1 MWVYFNANYSQSNEE
16 NRNGKNQRIEPIKL
30 KKNYCGGGVAP
41 HAGTLYGKSQLQICE
56 LKTVPASGQI
66 CDNYKSAI
74 NSKKI
79 SLIDI

>member
-1 MWVYFNANYSQSNEE
+1 MQIILSQMKKTEMEKIN
-16 NRNGKNQRIEPIKL
+16 KFKPIKL
-30 KKNYCGGGVAP
+30 KKNYCGGGVPP

-74 NSKKI
+74 NYKKI